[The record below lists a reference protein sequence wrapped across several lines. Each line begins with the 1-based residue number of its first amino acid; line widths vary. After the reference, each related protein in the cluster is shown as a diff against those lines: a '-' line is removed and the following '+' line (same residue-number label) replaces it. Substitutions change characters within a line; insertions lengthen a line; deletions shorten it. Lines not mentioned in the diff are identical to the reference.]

1 MCNNA
6 TIKTYLTKKRITLHN
21 NVLDDNHR
29 QIQWFIN
36 LMLVVGG
43 DCASTKRYVGLKRRC
58 M

>member
-43 DCASTKRYVGLKRRC
+43 DCASTKR
-58 M
+58 

>member
-1 MCNNA
+1 MN
-6 TIKTYLTKKRITLHN
+6 KRMAVYN

-43 DCASTKRYVGLKRRC
+43 DCASTKR
-58 M
+58 